1 MWPSGTSPGRRGLIP
16 RPAPVALEGQT
27 NVALLKKKASNYI
40 SLKNRR
46 PNWLDP
52 FLTEFD

>member
-27 NVALLKKKASNYI
+27 NVALFKKKKQATT
-40 SLKNRR
+40 LV
-46 PNWLDP
+46 
-52 FLTEFD
+52 